1 MGTETNNI
9 KTNNLK
15 INNLKTDNKEKRI
28 LITGGA
34 TGLGQ
39 AIALALS
46 EQYGKNG
53 EKLKV
58 CIADIHE
65 QRGQET
71 LALLTEKGTEA
82 FYQPCDITQDDDV
95 ANLVTAIEARWGG
108 VDVVFNNAG
117 VASGGSLSD
126 ESIAQ
131 WKWIFDINLLG
142 MVRVSKAMLP
152 LFKAQRSGY
161 FVNIASQAGLTPI
174 PYMNSYNAVKAAV
187 VSLSETMKLELA
199 PDNIDVSVVCPS
211 FFKTN
216 LDESMRSDNPAMH
229 KMMARFFKKADM
241 TKEQVAQS
249 ICDQVAQKRFL
260 ILTHKLGK
268 RAFLMKKLLPTQMY
282 INNMLKQTKAM
293 KRAMERR

>member
-1 MGTETNNI
+1 MGTETDNI
-9 KTNNLK
+9 KTNNIK
-15 INNLKTDNKEKRI
+15 INNKEKRI

>member
-1 MGTETNNI
+1 
-9 KTNNLK
+9 
-15 INNLKTDNKEKRI
+15 
-28 LITGGA
+28 
-34 TGLGQ
+34 
-39 AIALALS
+39 
-46 EQYGKNG
+46 
-53 EKLKV
+53 LKV

-82 FYQPCDITQDDDV
+82 FYQTCDITQDDDV

-241 TKEQVAQS
+241 TKEEVAQS

>member
-1 MGTETNNI
+1 MGTE
-9 KTNNLK
+9 TNNLK

-46 EQYGKNG
+46 EQHGKNG
-53 EKLKV
+53 DQLKV

-152 LFKAQRSGY
+152 LFKAQGAGY

-241 TKEQVAQS
+241 TKEEVAQS